1 MKFIEKIKEQ
11 ARTEKKKIVLPE
23 TMDERILDATRII
36 VEEDIA
42 EIILLGNKESILK
55 THPTLTNVE
64 IIDPLTS
71 ELTKEF
77 AQKLYELRKEKGMT
91 LEEANRLL
99 TEDFMYFA
107 CMLVKENMADGIV
120 SGACHSTANTLR
132 PALQII
138 KTKKDAKL
146 VSTFFLMEIP
156 NCEYKEN
163 GIYVFADC
171 GLVQSPTSEELASIA
186 IDSAK
191 SYESL
196 TGEKPYVAMLSH
208 STKGSA
214 KHTDVDKVTTA
225 TKITQ
230 QSSSEICI
238 DGELQLDAAIV
249 PSVAKLKAKDSKVA
263 GKANV
268 LIFPD
273 LDAGNIGYK
282 LVQRFAHA
290 DAYGPVTQGMAAP
303 VNDLS
308 RGCSVTDIVGT
319 VAITA
324 VQAENKGRK

>member
-11 ARTEKKKIVLPE
+11 ARIEKKKIVLPE

-191 SYESL
+191 SFESL

-324 VQAENKGRK
+324 VQAENKERK

>member
-191 SYESL
+191 SFESL
-196 TGEKPYVAMLSH
+196 TGKKPYVAMLSH

-214 KHTDVDKVTTA
+214 KHADVDKVTRA
-225 TKITQ
+225 TKIAQ
-230 QSSSEICI
+230 QSSPEICI

-249 PSVAKLKAKDSKVA
+249 PSVAKLKAEDSKVA

-324 VQAENKGRK
+324 VQAENKERK

>member
-42 EIILLGNKESILK
+42 EIILLGSKESILK

-64 IIDPLTS
+64 IINPLTS

-191 SYESL
+191 SFESL

-324 VQAENKGRK
+324 IQAENKERK

>member
-11 ARTEKKKIVLPE
+11 ARKEIKKIVLPE
-23 TMDERILDATRII
+23 TMDERVLKA
-36 VEEDIA
+36 A
-42 EIILLGNKESILK
+42 EIILQEKIAHLILLGNREEVLK
-55 THPTLTNVE
+55 QYPNLNKAE

-71 ELTKEF
+71 DLAKEF
-77 AQKLYELRKEKGMT
+77 QEKLYDLRKEKGMT
-91 LEEANRLL
+91 LEEAGRLL
-99 TEDFMYFA
+99 QEDFMYFA
-107 CMLVKENMADGIV
+107 CMMVKEGFADGVV

-138 KTKKDAKL
+138 KTKKDAKI

-156 NCEYKEN
+156 NCDYQEN
-163 GIYVFADC
+163 GLYLFADC
-171 GLVQSPTSEELASIA
+171 GLMQNPTSEELASIA

-191 SYESL
+191 SFETL
-196 TGEKPYVAMLSH
+196 TGETAYVAMLSH

-214 KHTDVDKVTTA
+214 KHNDVDKVVKA
-225 TKITQ
+225 TQLAQEEKPDLFL
-230 QSSSEICI
+230 

-249 PSVAKLKAKDSKVA
+249 PSVAELKAKDSKVA

-290 DAYGPVTQGMAAP
+290 DAYGPVTQGMAFP

-308 RGCSVTDIVGT
+308 RGCLVNDIVGT

-324 VQAENKGRK
+324 VQAIYKEGK

>member
-11 ARTEKKKIVLPE
+11 ARKEIKKIVLPE
-23 TMDERILDATRII
+23 TMDERVLKA
-36 VEEDIA
+36 A
-42 EIILLGNKESILK
+42 EIILQEKIAHLILLGNREEILK
-55 THPTLTNVE
+55 NHPDLAQVE
-64 IIDPLTS
+64 VIDPLTS
-71 ELTKEF
+71 TLTKEF
-77 AQKLYELRKEKGMT
+77 QEKLYDLRKEKGMT
-91 LEEANRLL
+91 LEEAGRLL
-99 TEDFMYFA
+99 KEDFMYFA
-107 CMLVKENMADGIV
+107 CMLVKEGFADGVV

-138 KTKKDAKL
+138 KTKKDAKI

-156 NCEYKEN
+156 NCDYQEN
-163 GIYVFADC
+163 GLYLFADC
-171 GLVQSPTSEELASIA
+171 GLMQNPTSEELASIA

-191 SYESL
+191 SFETL
-196 TGEKPYVAMLSH
+196 TGETAYVAMLSH

-214 KHTDVDKVTTA
+214 KHNDVDKVVKA
-225 TKITQ
+225 TQLAQEEKPDLFL
-230 QSSSEICI
+230 

-249 PSVAKLKAKDSKVA
+249 PSVAELKAKDSKVA

-290 DAYGPVTQGMAAP
+290 DAYGPVTQGMAFP

-308 RGCSVTDIVGT
+308 RGCLVNDIVGT

-324 VQAENKGRK
+324 VQAIYKEGK

>member
-11 ARTEKKKIVLPE
+11 ARKEIKKIVLPE
-23 TMDERILDATRII
+23 TMDERVLKA
-36 VEEDIA
+36 A
-42 EIILLGNKESILK
+42 EIILQEKIAHLILLGNREEILK
-55 THPTLTNVE
+55 NHPDLAQVE
-64 IIDPLTS
+64 VIDPLTS
-71 ELTKEF
+71 TLTKEF
-77 AQKLYELRKEKGMT
+77 QEKLYDLRKEKGMT
-91 LEEANRLL
+91 LEEAGRLL
-99 TEDFMYFA
+99 QEDFMYFA
-107 CMLVKENMADGIV
+107 CMMVKEGFADGVV

-138 KTKKDAKL
+138 KTKKDAKI

-156 NCEYKEN
+156 NCDYQEN
-163 GIYVFADC
+163 GLYLFADC
-171 GLVQSPTSEELASIA
+171 GLMQNPTSEELASIA

-191 SYESL
+191 SFETL
-196 TGEKPYVAMLSH
+196 TGETAYVAMLSH

-214 KHTDVDKVTTA
+214 KHNDVDKVVKA
-225 TKITQ
+225 TQLAQEEKPDLFL
-230 QSSSEICI
+230 

-249 PSVAKLKAKDSKVA
+249 PSVAELKAKDSKVA

-290 DAYGPVTQGMAAP
+290 DAYGPVTQGMAFP

-308 RGCSVTDIVGT
+308 RGCLVNDIVGT

-324 VQAENKGRK
+324 VQAIYKEGK

>member
-191 SYESL
+191 SFESL

-324 VQAENKGRK
+324 IQAENKERK